1 MVNNNDFVVQLIAA
15 LQVAKSKK
23 QVNSDIKQIEKSLN
37 LVRLTA
43 TLLRGDS
50 KKAIK
55 EQINQ
60 IQTQLTPV
68 KLAVKLEEKQAQ
80 RAVNNA
86 LKNVKFTDIDI
97 NINQNSLNLKLR
109 KALSSANSHI
119 PKITIPVDYDIK
131 KQRLQNELTSYL
143 TKNSKIRES
152 SGLLSEGDD
161 LKALFDRINDK
172 KSFTEATERFR
183 LYKSEVQ
190 ATGYAGASTTE
201 KLKNMVS
208 KISQIGSMFGVGAIM
223 VRKFSDS
230 LKTLKDNSTIL
241 TEIAKTSEMT
251 ARQIQAIGDS
261 SFGVASKYGIRSSG
275 YLEGVREMSRSGY
288 NELSKELGELSVLAQ
303 SAGDMTADS
312 ANNYLLATD
321 AAYKYKGSIEQLT
334 AALDGANYISNKNS
348 STLTDIADGVRVSA
362 SYAAEAGVQI
372 DELTAAEATMIAT
385 TKRSGSEMGRAFR
398 SILLNLQQVKG
409 EFDGEIIDEE
419 SLKKVEA
426 RCHSL
431 GVELET
437 MTSEG
442 AKLRNPMEILK
453 ELAQVYNS
461 LPDSSVD
468 KQGIISDIGGKYH
481 ANALAALL
489 SNWSSYEKMLEEFS
503 QGTGSSLKEAAKTA
517 DSWEGRLNALQNQ
530 WDSFVNHVTDQ
541 STIKNSLSFMD
552 TAIGG
557 AEKLVDTLGAIPTL
571 LTAIT
576 GAYTLLNKDYGITQI
591 MNPES
596 GKFDIQG
603 KYMGIDIT
611 ALKAQKKHFTEA
623 EDAIAQWN
631 KQVSVGLNDIN
642 KFEIS
647 VVKNNT
653 QLKEYLSTCTDG
665 TASLAGYRASLKAA
679 GVETEALRLKTVLM
693 TSAVSFGLGLAIQA
707 GISLI
712 TKFVDEHV
720 HAQERALEA
729 AQEASANIK
738 AINDTYASHKKTV
751 EDLADSYDK
760 LSRGIDNNSNKN
772 ISLSTEDYN
781 KFLDI
786 NKQLADAFP
795 QLISTIDENGNA
807 ILALG
812 SNGKSASDDLR
823 ELLKAEEDL
832 QNFKISQNLGDLF
845 SGVKVQVDEAIQRQE
860 EFDAEIKHT
869 EDSLNRLRDLAESK
883 ITIGDSVEFS
893 GDLLNEGDS
902 KYYEVMNSAIQKLYK
917 SLDNN
922 RRVQLADTLDL
933 SKLIHINE
941 GGTAFDLYLNTAEL
955 SSNEKQMLE
964 RIIQEQ
970 AKTVVGTIS
979 DSLNQSVQAN
989 NEKSNEAQL
998 AWKDFI
1004 ANMVSGMK
1012 SQQTFKDLDASM
1024 QEIAISMVSGLQMNV
1039 AEEIDKK
1046 DPYSYIRDSIITPLT
1061 YLSDDASKEL
1071 SKAYSNLFSM
1081 DMDKL
1086 TPNIAAEE
1094 IDKYVNKI
1102 ASILGKTPVEI
1113 KTALGFDSFDTL
1125 ADDFDNAISAAAD
1138 KFWPDFVRK
1147 AKYELESLEQ
1157 AGSIDFLIRP
1167 QIDTSELEK
1176 AGWGEQ
1182 ESGIATVYS
1191 STYTNED
1198 GTKAVV
1204 VTPILPDG
1212 KVLSPE
1218 DLEAYANDLLAG
1230 ESIDANIKMG
1240 LFEGKDAQKQADDFA
1255 NTIHNLHDTLF
1266 VGKEDSL
1273 WEQLYKFFDEN
1284 SINTPEEI
1292 STWNEIASKASS
1304 AAGAMAEYAR
1314 QKSIA
1319 ASQTESTSPF
1329 IDIPVEKLEE
1339 YISLL
1344 KSGTIDEKTISSYAE
1359 LNAIMKQT
1367 GLSTEEAVKSFK
1379 EFSDDY
1385 TLSSQ
1390 LVSDMESTT
1399 ALIAKLKDEIMQTGS
1414 LGTDSLSALAKQ
1426 FPELENSV
1434 SQFNQGLIST
1444 DELIVLLQTVYESD
1458 ADAFRSAMSSKLS
1471 GNETFFETIKDNN
1484 QGLFENLAKAYDLDV
1499 NNWKT
1504 LAQAKAAI
1512 DQQLIQNLSSAWS
1525 KYYGTVIDTATG
1537 MTKLTGP
1544 APRHGSSQGVA
1555 FSDPEQGKAYAAALD
1570 AVSKA
1575 NALKNK
1581 LDEAAKI
1588 EVDVPDFEG
1597 IKPEGYKSGS
1607 KDEKEKE
1614 PKTKDF
1620 DWIKRREELLQ
1631 SLHDKEMENA
1641 NDESA
1646 SYQTRIALI
1655 DDLIAKDN
1663 ERLAFNQA
1671 AAASYSKVWKEAYDK
1686 ILEEAAKQGQ
1696 DGHGIIS
1703 SIKEGNTV
1711 DQTITDS
1718 TADQKLIDA
1727 VQAGIDAYDDLMAS
1741 QEKSEEINKEITDH
1755 LKEQRDLKLAI
1766 VQAQIDIVSA
1776 EADSLSAEIKLME
1789 ATGKAVGKEQ
1799 LKKQISLSDELVDS
1813 YYDRISALEDEISA
1827 LDNEDS
1833 AQYHSLM
1840 SEIYQCN
1847 AAIADCAV
1855 QQAEWN
1861 DQIKRLP
1868 IEKISRTL
1876 EMLGFVKEDLQNFI
1890 DQQNALGKATSLPQF
1905 QEMANINLKQLK
1917 ELMKQQKLLSDLL
1930 EDYEYGST
1938 KYQDTVSDL
1947 QDIDNEISGLI
1958 QNQYD
1963 WNKAILQLPI
1973 DQLSKAGDV
1982 LQNAVTA
1989 MSDILADYDSA
2000 ISAVTGTLDKQ
2011 IKAINDLKD
2020 ATTDEYESKIKPLQD
2035 ELDTLQKQN
2044 EARKIQLDLEKAQYD
2059 LDRANEQKTNKVVRD
2074 GEMVYE
2080 ADQDAIRSAEN
2091 TKNDAEYNKV
2101 VHDLEEQ
2108 ISNLEEER
2116 DKLLEGYDD
2125 QIEKLDEIKDRWSSI
2140 VEEIKLAADALKAN
2154 DVLGAGW
2161 QDKILS
2167 GNDEEMLNSLKDL
2180 YTTISNQKNQY
2191 EEQIASNERIA
2202 DMMNQFMESWQNG
2215 SITYDQAMA
2224 GIKDL
2229 ANQMKD
2235 GYSSLEHLD
2244 AIMGLNGATDL
2255 ESLLDKMQN
2264 SANASVDQ
2272 FEDYMKIVKENADA
2286 LDQYN
2291 SSWEEMQ
2298 QNIRDQ
2304 IAALEKL
2311 AEEAAKMANTINKH
2325 TSSGG
2330 GGGNKGPNVNDKTF
2344 VDSGPGVALAKALGD
2359 EKGIPEY
2366 HDGGIVGE
2374 QSSFEFQKRI
2384 LEKLNLNID
2393 KNEMLAKLQRGEFV
2407 ITEEQMMN
2415 MTENGKR
2422 LARASFSPD
2431 TLAYI
2436 DGHKIYETKQ
2446 DSTPN
2451 VTVTM
2456 GDVNLPNVKDPDGF
2470 VRFIGS
2476 NFESAMRQQYSSRD
2490 NYIR

>member
-1 MVNNNDFVVQLIAA
+1 MENHDFIVQLIAA

-23 QVNSDIKQIEKSLN
+23 QVNSDIKQIEKSIN
-37 LVRLTA
+37 MVRLTA

-68 KLAVKLEEKQAQ
+68 KLAAKLDEKQAQ
-80 RAVNNA
+80 RAVNDA
-86 LKNVKFTDIDI
+86 LKNVKFNDIDV

-201 KLKNMVS
+201 KLKNMVT
-208 KISQIGSMFGVGAIM
+208 KIGQIGSMFGVGAIM

-230 LKTLKDNSTIL
+230 LKTLKDNSTTL

-489 SNWSSYEKMLEEFS
+489 SNWSSYEKMLGEFS

-541 STIKNSLSFMD
+541 NTIKNGISIMD
-552 TAIGG
+552 AAISG

-596 GKFDIQG
+596 GRLDLQG
-603 KYMGIDIT
+603 KYLGVDIT
-611 ALKAQKKHFTEA
+611 ALKAQKTHFAEA
-623 EDAIAQWN
+623 TDAIAKWN
-631 KQVSVGLNDIN
+631 NRVRKGDTDIN
-642 KFEIS
+642 KFGLS
-647 VVKNNT
+647 VVKNNA

-665 TASLAGYRASLKAA
+665 SASMAGYRASLKAA

-693 TSAVSFGLGLAIQA
+693 TSAMSLGLGVAIQA

-712 TKFVDEHV
+712 TKFIDEHV

-729 AQEASANIK
+729 AQEASTNIK
-738 AINDTYASHKKTV
+738 SINDTYASHKKTV

-760 LSRGIDNNSNKN
+760 LSKGINKTSNKN
-772 ISLSTEDYN
+772 ISLSTEDYD

-786 NKQLADAFP
+786 NKQLAEAFP

-807 ILALG
+807 ILNLG

-832 QNFKISQNLGDLF
+832 QNYKIAQNLGNLF
-845 SGVKVQVDEAIQRQE
+845 GGVKVQIDEATNGKE
-860 EFDAEIKHT
+860 AFDEEIKQT
-869 EDSLNRLRDLAESK
+869 EESLDHLRDLASGK
-883 ITIGDSVEFS
+883 ITIGENISFS
-893 GDLLNEGDS
+893 GDLLNEADS
-902 KYYEVMNSAIQKLYK
+902 SYYNVINSAAQEFYK
-917 SLDNN
+917 ALSGA
-922 RRVQLADTLDL
+922 RRVELADTLDT
-933 SKLIHINE
+933 SKLIHMIPE
-941 GGTAFDLYLNTAEL
+941 STAFDLYLNTSILTED
-955 SSNEKQMLE
+955 EKQTLSNMIE
-964 RIIQEQ
+964 DQSRN
-970 AKTVVGTIS
+970 VVGNIS
-979 DSLNQSVQAN
+979 DSVGKSVQEQS
-989 NEKSNEAQL
+989 EKTKTAQL
-998 AWKDFI
+998 AWKDYL
-1004 ANMVSGMK
+1004 AHMVSGMK
-1012 SQQTFKDLDASM
+1012 SEMSFKELDESM
-1024 QEIAISMVSGLQMNV
+1024 QDIATRMVSGLQMNV
-1039 AEEIDKK
+1039 AQEMEEN
-1046 DPYSYIRDSIITPLT
+1046 DPYSYIRDNIISPLT
-1061 YLSDDASKEL
+1061 YLSEEDSKKLSDAYGK
-1071 SKAYSNLFSM
+1071 LFSF
-1081 DMDKL
+1081 DMEKVTPDK
-1086 TPNIAAEE
+1086 AFEE
-1094 IDKYVNKI
+1094 IEKYINRI
-1102 ASILGKTPVEI
+1102 AEIIGKTPAEI
-1113 KTALGFDSFDTL
+1113 KLAFGFGGLDEL
-1125 ADDFDNAISAAAD
+1125 AENFENAITSATD
-1138 KFWPDFVRK
+1138 KFWPQFK
-1147 AKYELESLEQ
+1147 NNATSELKSLEQ
-1157 AGSIDFLIRP
+1157 DGSIDFLIRP

-1182 ESGIATVYS
+1182 EPGIATVYS

-1198 GTKAVV
+1198 GTNAVV

-1230 ESIDANIKMG
+1230 KPIDVDIKMG
-1240 LFEGKDAQKQADDFA
+1240 MFEGMDAQKQADEFA
-1255 NTIHNLHDTLF
+1255 NTIHNLHDALF

-1273 WEQLYKFFDEN
+1273 WDQLHEFFEEN

-1292 STWNEIASKASS
+1292 SRWNEIAANAKS
-1304 AAGAMAEYAR
+1304 AAEAMNTYLAINSSVSQSFAELF
-1314 QKSIA
+1314 S
-1319 ASQTESTSPF
+1319 SLP
-1329 IDIPVEKLEE
+1329 IDQLEE
-1339 YISLL
+1339 YVALL
-1344 KSGTIDEKTISSYAE
+1344 KSGTIDEKSISSYSE
-1359 LNAIMKQT
+1359 LSKIMQQT
-1367 GLSTEEAVKSFK
+1367 GISAKDAVSAMK
-1379 EFSDDY
+1379 EFSDGF
-1385 TLSSQ
+1385 TLSKDLISGIQDGYNLIESAKKNIKELKIISLDTLNSITAKYPQ
-1390 LVSDMESTT
+1390 LQ
-1399 ALIAKLKDEIMQTGS
+1399 DEAAAYT
-1414 LGTDSLSALAKQ
+1414 
-1426 FPELENSV
+1426 
-1434 SQFNQGLIST
+1434 QGLIST
-1444 DELIVLLQTVYESD
+1444 EDMMYALQTAYD
-1458 ADAFRSAMSSKLS
+1458 ADADNFRNAMASKLS
-1471 GNETFFETIKDNN
+1471 GNETFFSTIKNNN
-1484 QGLFENLAKAYDLDV
+1484 QGLFDELANAYGLDV
-1499 NNWKT
+1499 KNWKT
-1504 LAQAKAAI
+1504 MAQAKAEI
-1512 DQQLIQNLSSAWS
+1512 DQVLIQNLSSAWS
-1525 KYYGTVIDTATG
+1525 KYYGTVVDAATG
-1537 MTKLTGP
+1537 LTKLTGNV
-1544 APRHGSSQGVA
+1544 PRHGSSQGVA
-1555 FSDPEQGKAYAAALD
+1555 FSDPEQAKAYAAALD
-1570 AVSKA
+1570 AVTKA
-1575 NALKNK
+1575 NAIKNK
-1581 LDEAAKI
+1581 FDQAANI
-1588 EVDVPDFEG
+1588 EVEVLNFGG
-1597 IKPEGYKSGS
+1597 IGANKSGS
-1607 KDEKEKE
+1607 GKDKKEKE
-1614 PKTKDF
+1614 PKSKDF
-1620 DWIKRREELLQ
+1620 DWIKRRQELLQ
-1631 SLHDKEMENA
+1631 KSHDQEEQIA
-1641 NDESA
+1641 NDETK
-1646 SYQTRIALI
+1646 SYQTRITLI
-1655 DDLIAKDN
+1655 DDLIAKDK
-1663 ERLAFNQA
+1663 ERLAFNEQA
-1671 AAASYSKVWKEAYDK
+1671 TESYSEAWKAAQDK
-1686 ILEEAAKQGQ
+1686 ILKEAAKQGE
-1696 DGHGIIS
+1696 DGHGIIT
-1703 SIKEGNTV
+1703 SIMEGKNEI
-1711 DQTITDS
+1711 QTITDND
-1718 TADQKLIDA
+1718 DQNLIDA
-1727 VQAGIDAYDDLMAS
+1727 IESAIDANDDLTAS
-1741 QEKSEEINKEITDH
+1741 LEQSEELNRKITEH
-1755 LKEQRDLKLAI
+1755 LKDQKELKLAI
-1766 VQAQIDIVSA
+1766 VQAQIDIAKA
-1776 EADSLSAEIKLME
+1776 EMDSLSAEIQLLE
-1789 ATGKAVGKEQ
+1789 ATGKVVGEKQ
-1799 LKKQISLSDELVDS
+1799 LKKQIQLSEDLVDY
-1813 YYDRISALEDEISA
+1813 YYDRISALEDSLPE
-1827 LDNEDS
+1827 DEDS
-1833 AQYHSLM
+1833 AKYHSIM
-1840 SEIYQCN
+1840 SEIYQCE
-1847 AAIADCAV
+1847 AAIADCVV

-1876 EMLGFVKEDLQNFI
+1876 EMLGFIKEDLQNFI

-1905 QEMANINLKQLK
+1905 QEMANINIKQLE

-1930 EDYEYGST
+1930 NDYEYGST

-1947 QDIDNEISGLI
+1947 QDIDNEISSLI

-1989 MSDILADYDSA
+1989 MSEILADYDSA

-2044 EARKIQLDLEKAQYD
+2044 EARKIQLDLEKAQSD
-2059 LDRANEQKTNKVVRD
+2059 LDRANEQKTNKVIRE
-2074 GEMVYE
+2074 GEVDYE
-2080 ADQDAIRSAEN
+2080 ADQDAVRAAQNS
-2091 TKNDAEYNKV
+2091 KNDADYNKT
-2101 VHDLEEQ
+2101 VHDLETQ
-2108 ISNLEEER
+2108 ISGLEEER
-2116 DKLLEGYDD
+2116 DKLLKGYDD

-2180 YTTISNQKNQY
+2180 YTTISDQKNQY

-2255 ESLLDKMQN
+2255 GSLLDKMQN
-2264 SANASVDQ
+2264 SANASVNQ
-2272 FEDYMKIVKENADA
+2272 FEDYMKVVKANSDA
-2286 LDQYN
+2286 LSEYN

-2298 QNIRDQ
+2298 QNIKDQ

-2311 AEEAAKMANTINKH
+2311 AEEAAKVVNTINKH
-2325 TSSGG
+2325 SSSSGG
-2330 GGGNKGPNVNDKTF
+2330 GSKGPNTNDKNF
-2344 VDSGPGVALAKALGD
+2344 VNSGPGVALANALAEKEIPKYHEGGVVRAKDSNGKFIELVSAKDLNPD
-2359 EKGIPEY
+2359 EVPA
-2366 HDGGIVGE
+2366 
-2374 QSSFEFQKRI
+2374 I
-2384 LEKLNLNID
+2384 LK
-2393 KNEMLAKLQRGEFV
+2393 KGEFV
-2407 ITEEQMMN
+2407 MTPEQQN
-2415 MTENGKR
+2415 MLKENFINYSLVSYKPPTVDMSS
-2422 LARASFSPD
+2422 LAVQNRNLP
-2431 TLAYI
+2431 
-2436 DGHKIYETKQ
+2436 
-2446 DSTPN
+2446 PN

-2470 VRFIGS
+2470 MRFIKS
-2476 NFESAMRQQYSSRD
+2476 NFDLAMGQEYSKTFR
-2490 NYIR
+2490 